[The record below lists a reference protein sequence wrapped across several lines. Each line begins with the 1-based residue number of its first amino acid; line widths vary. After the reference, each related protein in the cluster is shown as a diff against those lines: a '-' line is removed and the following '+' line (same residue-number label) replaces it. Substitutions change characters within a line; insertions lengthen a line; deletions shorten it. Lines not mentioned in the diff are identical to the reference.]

1 MRKLILYTAMSLD
14 GKIAGPNDDVSWLDE
29 VPNPEG
35 SDYGYTEFIANI
47 DTTIMGNTSYQ
58 WVIRQDVPWPYEST
72 RNYVVT
78 RNKAL
83 EDNDEVSFI
92 NEDPAG
98 FIRDMKA
105 GEGKDI
111 WLIGGAGVNQLCLE
125 AGLIDEMRV
134 FLMPV
139 IVGEGIGLFNPENNR
154 QMLELIYQHSY
165 PSGVLELRYRP
176 KA

>member
-14 GKIAGPNDDVSWLDE
+14 GKIAGPDDDVSWLDE

-35 SDYGYTEFIANI
+35 SDYGYVDFIANI

-58 WVIRQDVPWPYEST
+58 WVIRQEVPWPYANT
-72 RNYVVT
+72 KNYVVT
-78 RNKAL
+78 GNQSLK
-83 EDNDEVSFI
+83 DNEQVSFI
-92 NEDPAG
+92 NEDHVE
-98 FIRDMKA
+98 FIKNLKA
-105 GEGKDI
+105 QPGKDI

-125 AGLIDEMRV
+125 AGLIDELRV

-139 IVGEGIGLFNPENNR
+139 IVGEGVGLFNPENNR
-154 QMLELIYQHSY
+154 EMLELIHSEVFS
-165 PSGVLELRYRP
+165 SGVIELRYRP